1 MANGDDSSSG
11 GLTGN
16 SGNDGGLA
24 SGLSGLMKLAD
35 PQLLISVGAGLLSG
49 ARYGSNAGEGLM
61 QGLQMYQGMK
71 TNQLQRQ
78 QMQQQMQMQPLQQQL
93 LQQQVQQ
100 GQMGLDWQK
109 ALQGARLQALGGNQG
124 AAPPGGFSPQSGGL
138 GGLIGGQPPQMPSQ
152 APPQAA
158 PQAFMP
164 GVSPMP
170 AQGGAPAQQAS
181 QPAQTGSPSNYW
193 DVPTPQGVDQAT
205 FPGELMPRN
214 LARVSAIGDPKVQDE
229 LEKSHYLAAQR
240 NYGSQMNTL
249 KYLAQSANPAPLLAG
264 APALQSKFGE
274 WAQAAGVDPNSTDPQ
289 DLRHVATYA
298 YNQYAGS
305 LGGEPLPVQNAL
317 DKQGIDPI
325 TGKYEGGEPKAIIR
339 NGQPVNV
346 RPQDAIGQTP
356 YNPSIFGVGNMTD
369 QALENAYQQYL
380 STGQQPTGYGRN
392 PAMQARMQ
400 NYFAQRMSQDGVTPG
415 QVAST
420 GQQFKATQG
429 VVKDF
434 ESGATSKTLN
444 GLNTAITHMDQLDQA
459 TTALNNGN
467 FQALNKFG
475 NFFKTQFGSD
485 SQTNF
490 NIVKN
495 FASGEVAKAVL
506 PGGGGER
513 EREEIAQAMNSANSP
528 QQLQSAIQ
536 MWRNLLAGKT
546 DALRNQWD
554 VGTGGAQGSFDK
566 FLLPATKNALGIGS
580 TPSAQNGQTPA
591 QAPPSASSPRSASA
605 PVRVNSPQEALALK
619 PDTVFMTPDGRLK
632 VR

>member
-1 MANGDDSSSG
+1 MANGDDSLSG

-16 SGNDGGLA
+16 SGNGGSLA
-24 SGLSGLMKLAD
+24 SGLSGLMQLAD
-35 PQLLISVGAGLLSG
+35 PALLVSVGAGLIQG
-49 ARYGSNAGEGLM
+49 AHYGSNAGAGLL
-61 QGLQMYQGMK
+61 QGLSAYQGMK

-100 GQMGLDWQK
+100 GQMGLNWQK
-109 ALQGARLQALGGNQG
+109 ALNDARLKALPGYQGAPGADASVSPG
-124 AAPPGGFSPQSGGL
+124 AAQAPQSPQQQFYPGIS
-138 GGLIGGQPPQMPSQ
+138 QMPSGAQ
-152 APPQAA
+152 PSPMTAASPSIA
-158 PQAFMP
+158 PQ
-164 GVSPMP
+164 
-170 AQGGAPAQQAS
+170 GAPATA
-181 QPAQTGSPSNYW
+181 QPRSDYW
-193 DVPTPQGVDQAT
+193 EVPTPESVDAAT

-249 KYLAQSANPAPLLAG
+249 KYIAQSGNPGALLQA
-264 APALQSKFGE
+264 APALQAKFAE
-274 WAQAAGVDPNSTDPQ
+274 WGQAAGVDLANASPQ

-317 DKQGIDPI
+317 TAQGMDPI
-325 TGKYEGGEPKAIIR
+325 SGKYEGGEPKAIIR

-356 YNPSIFGVGNMTD
+356 YNPSILGVGSLTD
-369 QALENAYQQYL
+369 QTLENAYQQYIA
-380 STGQQPTGYGRN
+380 TGQQPTGYGRN
-392 PAMQARMQ
+392 PAMQARQQ
-400 NYFAQRMSQDGVTPG
+400 NYFAQRMQQDGVTPA

-429 VVKDF
+429 VVRDF

-444 GLNTAITHMDQLDQA
+444 GLNTAITHMDQLYQA
-459 TTALNNGN
+459 AGALNNGN
-467 FQALNKFG
+467 VQALNKFG

-513 EREEIAQAMNSANSP
+513 EREEIAQAINSANSP
-528 QQLQSAIQ
+528 QQLQSAVQ

-546 DALRNQWD
+546 EALRNQWD
-554 VGTGGAQGSFDK
+554 VGTGGAQGDFNK
-566 FLLPATKNALGIGS
+566 FLLPATKKALGIQESQPSGGGS
-580 TPSAQNGQTPA
+580 GGGN
-591 QAPPSASSPRSASA
+591 A

-619 PDTVFMTPDGRLK
+619 PGTIFITPDGRTK